1 MCDLGAD
8 SYPDCVKDPRTKIN
22 FLCGFLFSV
31 PWKTGRIW
39 LSSMFLDYFWNGI
52 HAGLDL
58 VAHVGF
64 GEVCTCGRV
73 SSHLVL

>member
-1 MCDLGAD
+1 M
-8 SYPDCVKDPRTKIN
+8 KIN

-39 LSSMFLDYFWNGI
+39 FSFMFLDYFWNGI
-52 HAGLDL
+52 HVGLDL

-64 GEVCTCGRV
+64 REVCICGCV